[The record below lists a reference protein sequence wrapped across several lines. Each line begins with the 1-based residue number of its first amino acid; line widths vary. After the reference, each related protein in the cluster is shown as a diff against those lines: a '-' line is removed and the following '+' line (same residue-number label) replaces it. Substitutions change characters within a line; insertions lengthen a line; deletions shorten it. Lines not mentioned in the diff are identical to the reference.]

1 MDLKKPLPE
10 EECMKNLSKAYPSL
24 PKDNEQKTITQK
36 KKYETFTRIE
46 SGGSKNGF
54 TNFSQQYKIR
64 RKIKR
69 TQEELIKQIKMK
81 RDQKIKLFVISN
93 DNYTLDNVPP
103 YQRGEK
109 ISPVTF
115 DEVPKNIDQM
125 FVTSVISNMLENND
139 FIFTNNEDKNIR
151 IEFYAVNND
160 IQMLA

>member
-1 MDLKKPLPE
+1 
-10 EECMKNLSKAYPSL
+10 
-24 PKDNEQKTITQK
+24 
-36 KKYETFTRIE
+36 
-46 SGGSKNGF
+46 
-54 TNFSQQYKIR
+54 
-64 RKIKR
+64 
-69 TQEELIKQIKMK
+69 MK
-81 RDQKIKLFVISN
+81 RDQKIKLLVISN
-93 DNYTLDNVPP
+93 DNYSLDNVPP